1 MKDHY
6 NKYRQIA
13 KKRGMSVEV
22 VKTICDSQFE
32 FVKRTI
38 SAEGDIPVRLQY
50 LGTFYVK
57 DNRREWLHTRRIKIK
72 EALNERRKQKE
83 QRTNLQ
89 G

>member
-13 KKRGMSVEV
+13 KERGMSVEV
-22 VKTICDSQFE
+22 VKTICESQFE

-83 QRTNLQ
+83 QRANLQ

>member
-13 KKRGMSVEV
+13 KERGMSVEV

-83 QRTNLQ
+83 QRANLQ

>member
-83 QRTNLQ
+83 QRANLQ